1 MMGNRIRYIAG
12 ENPGL
17 HDLHDLIPAIAEWL
31 PVTLAE
37 VGERLG
43 ERLVGQRPIMR
54 NPSLV
59 TSRRSCGQPRDSSPT
74 PTRPGRSAAHLRSP
88 AEPGQCGTGRDFG

>member
-37 VGERLG
+37 VGERLAG
-43 ERLVGQRPIMR
+43 SDRL
-54 NPSLV
+54 
-59 TSRRSCGQPRDSSPT
+59 CGIP
-74 PTRPGRSAAHLRSP
+74 HW
-88 AEPGQCGTGRDFG
+88 